1 MLESSNSSPWLFR
14 QGLSPILLLI
24 IYVSLSCVLFIF
36 DSKYHSVDLVRKT
49 ITLVVEPLQ
58 RLVQIPET
66 TFLELQEYFTDL
78 NQLQAE
84 NKALKNQRLLVSKDL
99 LRLQQIQAENKRL
112 KQLLL
117 IKEQQVLQ
125 GEVAQIL
132 YTARDPFSKKVIIN
146 KGSEFDN
153 LQTGQAV
160 IDEKGV
166 VGQITKTFPFSAE
179 VTLIT
184 DKNQSIYA
192 KIRRTGQRAI
202 MFGMSNGLL
211 DLRYVPYHMDV
222 KVGDVLE
229 TSGLD
234 NIYPA
239 GFPIAKVVKV
249 DRNPA
254 FAFTQIHCE
263 PLAAVENSNEV
274 LVLNKLPDL
283 PEYPSEEEITK
294 EEVKENKENKENKDK
309 KEENKTDEKKDK
321 KEVKT
326 ENKAENKI
334 PAAEKIEKKSNE

>member
-1 MLESSNSSPWLFR
+1 MCIR
-14 QGLSPILLLI
+14 
-24 IYVSLSCVLFIF
+24 
-36 DSKYHSVDLVRKT
+36 DS
-49 ITLVVEPLQ
+49 
-58 RLVQIPET
+58 
-66 TFLELQEYFTDL
+66 
-78 NQLQAE
+78 
-84 NKALKNQRLLVSKDL
+84 
-99 LRLQQIQAENKRL
+99 
-112 KQLLL
+112 
-117 IKEQQVLQ
+117 
-125 GEVAQIL
+125 
-132 YTARDPFSKKVIIN
+132 
-146 KGSEFDN
+146 
-153 LQTGQAV
+153 
-160 IDEKGV
+160 
-166 VGQITKTFPFSAE
+166 
-179 VTLIT
+179 
-184 DKNQSIYA
+184 
-192 KIRRTGQRAI
+192 RRTGQRAI

-321 KEVKT
+321 KE
-326 ENKAENKI
+326 NKAENKI

>member
-1 MLESSNSSPWLFR
+1 ML
-14 QGLSPILLLI
+14 I
-24 IYVSLSCVLFIF
+24 
-36 DSKYHSVDLVRKT
+36 
-49 ITLVVEPLQ
+49 
-58 RLVQIPET
+58 
-66 TFLELQEYFTDL
+66 
-78 NQLQAE
+78 
-84 NKALKNQRLLVSKDL
+84 SKDL

-146 KGSEFDN
+146 KGSKFDN

>member
-1 MLESSNSSPWLFR
+1 MCIR
-14 QGLSPILLLI
+14 
-24 IYVSLSCVLFIF
+24 
-36 DSKYHSVDLVRKT
+36 DS
-49 ITLVVEPLQ
+49 
-58 RLVQIPET
+58 
-66 TFLELQEYFTDL
+66 
-78 NQLQAE
+78 
-84 NKALKNQRLLVSKDL
+84 
-99 LRLQQIQAENKRL
+99 
-112 KQLLL
+112 
-117 IKEQQVLQ
+117 
-125 GEVAQIL
+125 
-132 YTARDPFSKKVIIN
+132 
-146 KGSEFDN
+146 
-153 LQTGQAV
+153 
-160 IDEKGV
+160 
-166 VGQITKTFPFSAE
+166 
-179 VTLIT
+179 
-184 DKNQSIYA
+184 
-192 KIRRTGQRAI
+192 RRTGQRAI

-321 KEVKT
+321 KE
-326 ENKAENKI
+326 NKAENKI
-334 PAAEKIEKKSNE
+334 PAAEKIEKKCKDYQNYKN